1 MEEESPP
8 SQTGDVSSPEITTT
22 PPEDDQGSSAVNEL
36 ETTKLSN
43 VSDEDHNFTV
53 HPFDLSNITVIENT
67 LANPAK
73 SVSCEGSDSGV
84 EVFENSDNFAFRRT
98 LSSNSGVSNHFQ
110 DFENVQSCDSSISYC
125 SNIDEAYNILVRR
138 NSSLFGDCTLRNG
151 DRTSDNGSE
160 SSSVTGSS
168 SSKNSKRNQTIK
180 KRVTVDPKPKPSSP
194 KERTRSKPPV
204 TPKSQANSA
213 RLKSLDRLQGK
224 SLTPSTAK
232 TNCLRNK
239 QVPNNLEI
247 SKKESSKRPST
258 VRTPS
263 STRTPIPT
271 PTDDGRWPSIHSRP
285 APLLSKSMKGSMD
298 PTTKRSTLDT
308 KTIEKYATLP
318 RRKKEKSADDIE
330 KPRKITDKETF
341 TNKATQNKKTVPRES
356 LSMRISTLGRRKK
369 IKIYQE
375 NGFQTALTMEDIDKA
390 LSGHSVRPPSPEDK
404 EFDAKE
410 IQVDMSITEV
420 ETLKEQLRV
429 MTEKYEALS
438 NDYKTQ
444 TCKLREVED
453 KWRAEAVEKE
463 GLQQELKNNTE
474 RVLTI
479 LGDQNS
485 TDDNSSDSLLVLESR
500 YQDVRSLVIDQEK
513 EISRLNALCRT
524 LQINLDQLMANQR
537 TLIQQH
543 QELEAES
550 MELQE
555 FMQAEKSTLAD
566 ALREAE
572 TEYKKLKTLLNEKD
586 RGLMEKQEESKHLVR
601 LSEKRRQEN
610 LALQAKLGALEARC
624 RELLVQQGSSVSR
637 AAIAVSALSNRLDSL
652 ANELIACYNISEQ
665 DLEDVIFHNEAYN
678 YSSNDTTP
686 ERGRKCFNDT
696 SPSSTK
702 GSSFVSAV
710 INAIKNNAPFSRDI
724 SRSNLQTETSSSNEM
739 LDSETEPCLMM
750 EHVLEDVV
758 VPDGHSHNMIS
769 STHSMINTRLTHSE
783 SLKDLSQAIL
793 NRERS
798 EQANSLTLSFSSEF
812 GVDDGFNVPLIDQVI
827 DVDNSIT
834 RLLKVIKIVQ
844 VDAEER
850 MNELEDQRECFS
862 EQINKQKETN
872 KFVVK
877 QLKDWELLGARLKTE
892 VKDLKEKL
900 SAKDS
905 ELDKFK
911 IELNKQREQLE
922 KQNQDVCELSTAL
935 SKIEL
940 DAKMKQ
946 EEVNEAILL
955 WEQTGEIPSQEIMG
969 RIISK
974 CPEIKELI
982 ENEQQKEELKK
993 ESANRQVLIDRIRE
1007 AFAETKKQ
1015 YEAIDNALEVLHN
1028 VQSVVQQCP
1037 PLAKLQRDLE
1047 EVSFQSASKMPL
1059 VPPADLNANAALL
1072 HQVIK
1077 NLEIASPI
1085 NTTA

>member
-1 MEEESPP
+1 MEEETPP
-8 SQTGDVSSPEITTT
+8 SLPGDAAASPSITTT
-22 PPEDDQGSSAVNEL
+22 PPEDEPTETTSTNTDLN
-36 ETTKLSN
+36 TTKLSN
-43 VSDEDHNFTV
+43 SSEEEPYTV
-53 HPFDLSNITVIENT
+53 HPFDLSSITVIENT
-67 LANPAK
+67 LANPAASK

-98 LSSNSGVSNHFQ
+98 LSSNSGVSN

-125 SNIDEAYNILVRR
+125 SNFEEAFNILVRR

-160 SSSVTGSS
+160 SSSITGSS
-168 SSKNSKRNQTIK
+168 SSKNSKRNQIVK
-180 KRVTVDPKPKPSSP
+180 KRVTVEAKPKPTSP

-204 TPKSQANSA
+204 TPKSQTSSA

-224 SLTPSTAK
+224 TQTTTK
-232 TNCLRNK
+232 TNCLRSK
-239 QVPNNLEI
+239 QVPNNLEV
-247 SKKESSKRPST
+247 SRKESHKRPAT
-258 VRTPS
+258 ARTPS
-263 STRTPIPT
+263 STRTPIAT

-285 APLLSKSMKGSMD
+285 APLLSKTAKASME
-298 PTTKRSTLDT
+298 PPPKRSVSET

-330 KPRKITDKETF
+330 KPKKITDKELF
-341 TNKATQNKKTVPRES
+341 TNRATPGKKAVPRES

-375 NGFQTALTMEDIDKA
+375 NSIQTALTMEDIDKA
-390 LSGHSVRPPSPEDK
+390 LSGQTVRPTSPEDK
-404 EFDAKE
+404 EFVE
-410 IQVDMSITEV
+410 HGIQVDMSLNEV
-420 ETLKEQLRV
+420 ESLKEQLRIL
-429 MTEKYEALS
+429 TEKHETLTT
-438 NDYKTQ
+438 DYKTQ
-444 TCKLREVED
+444 GGKLREVEE
-453 KWRAEAVEKE
+453 KWRAEIVEKE
-463 GLQQELKNNTE
+463 GLQQELKANTD
-474 RVLTI
+474 RILSI
-479 LGDQNS
+479 LGDQN
-485 TDDNSSDSLLVLESR
+485 TNDENSSDSLMVLECR

-513 EISRLNALCRT
+513 EISRLNALCRS
-524 LQINLDQLMANQR
+524 LQINLDQCMMNQH

-566 ALREAE
+566 SLREAE
-572 TEYKKLKTLLNEKD
+572 SEIRKLKALINEKD
-586 RGLMEKQEESKHLVR
+586 KGLLEKQEESKHLVR

-610 LALQAKLGALEARC
+610 LGLQAKLGAMEAKC
-624 RELLVQQGSSVSR
+624 RDLLVQQGSSVSR

-665 DLEDVIFHNEAYN
+665 DLEDVIFHNEVYN

-686 ERGRKCFNDT
+686 ERGRKSFSDA
-696 SPSSTK
+696 SPSSIK

-710 INAIKNNAPFSRDI
+710 INAIRNNAPFSRDL

-769 STHSMINTRLTHSE
+769 STHSMMNTRLTHSE

-793 NRERS
+793 NREKS
-798 EQANSLTLSFSSEF
+798 EQANSLSLSFTGEF
-812 GVDDGFNVPLIDQVI
+812 GGEDTFPVPLIDQVI

-850 MNELEDQRECFS
+850 MTDLEDQKDCYS
-862 EQINKQKETN
+862 EQIEKQKETN

-877 QLKDWELLGARLKTE
+877 QLKDWELLGARLKAE
-892 VKDLKEKL
+892 VKDLKGKVSE
-900 SAKDS
+900 KDS
-905 ELDKFK
+905 ELEKFK
-911 IELNKQREQLE
+911 LELNKQREQLE
-922 KQNQDVCELSTAL
+922 QNQDVCELSTAL
-935 SKIEL
+935 SQLQLE
-940 DAKMKQ
+940 AKTNQ
-946 EEVNEAILL
+946 EEVNEAVLL
-955 WEQTGEIPSQEIMG
+955 WERTGEIPPQEIMG

-974 CPEIKELI
+974 CPDLKELI
-982 ENEQQKEELKK
+982 DNEHQSEELKK
-993 ESANRQVLIDRIRE
+993 ESANRQVLIERIRD

-1015 YEAIDNALEVLHN
+1015 YEAIDNALEVLHD